1 MSSPRILNIHNI
13 KSTIGYEQSGA
24 YDIKGQIHHK
34 FESDPAGDSGILH
47 ELIELFNAPEKTI
60 DFPERWVW
68 RSSKEMNYTKDLQ
81 GFERKFLKQIK
92 LNFRENA
99 DYPLTVLI
107 TGFKNWTTP

>member
-1 MSSPRILNIHNI
+1 LNIHNI

-24 YDIKGQIHHK
+24 YDIKGQIHYK
-34 FESDPAGDSGILH
+34 FSPDPAGDSGILQ
-47 ELIELFNAPEKTI
+47 ELLELFNAPEKTI

-68 RSSKEMNYTKDLQ
+68 MSYGEMGYSKDCQ

-99 DYPLTVLI
+99 DYPLTILM
-107 TGFKNWTTP
+107 TGSKNWTTP